1 MLGVSYNDMDKALR
15 AFVVVLAIALGAG
28 AMAFAGD
35 GALLES
41 LEQRLLFSPRPV
53 DLERLRAFGASER
66 GLEEV
71 RIRTPD
77 GVTLHGWLKKPGAER
92 PGQPDAR
99 RPAKRYPLV
108 IVYGGV
114 RREVSAFLRRGDL
127 PGEWG
132 WLMVNYRGFGL
143 SEGAPSERHVVADAK
158 QVYDWAAARPDVD
171 RASIV
176 VLGRSLGTYVAV
188 AVAAAREARAL
199 ILATPFDSFVAL
211 GEKRFPDLPVSWLVA
226 GRYDAAALAPLVSAP
241 ALFLLAEKDEVTPA
255 ENGLALARQ
264 WGGLTTTVLLQGA
277 SHFGVERRED
287 FWRSVRGY
295 LRAIPATSSAR
306 GSSRSR

>member
-1 MLGVSYNDMDKALR
+1 MDNALR
-15 AFVVVLAIALGAG
+15 TLFAVTLAAALGAG
-28 AMAFAGD
+28 AMSFAGD
-35 GALLES
+35 GSLLEPF
-41 LEQRLLFSPRPV
+41 EERLLFSPRPA
-53 DLERLRAFGASER
+53 DLERLRSLGGSER

-71 RIRTPD
+71 RILTPD
-77 GVTLHGWLKKPGAER
+77 GVTLHGWLKKPAGKR
-92 PGQPDAR
+92 PG
-99 RPAKRYPLV
+99 KRYPLV

-114 RREVSAFLRRGDL
+114 RREVSAFLRGGDL

-143 SEGAPSERHVVADAK
+143 SEGTPSERHVVADAK

-211 GEKRFPDLPVSWLVA
+211 GEKRFPDLPVSWLVG

-241 ALFLLAEKDEVTPA
+241 ALFLLAENDSVTPA
-255 ENGLALARQ
+255 ENGLALARL
-264 WGGLTTTVLLQGA
+264 WGGLATTVLLRGA
-277 SHFGVERRED
+277 THFGVERRDD
-287 FWRSVRGY
+287 FWRSVSGY
-295 LRAIPATSSAR
+295 LRAIPATSSSAR